1 MPLLSLKD
9 EFTTI
14 GDWWLPESP
23 QDRRHGTLVQ
33 RDGETE
39 LQLQEG
45 FDIPEELRH
54 GGEMHFYPVVH
65 GTTADGEAITLISA
79 YSAGQGVRYASGGLR
94 RPEQLH
100 AMRLVIGAWLP
111 QGTPLRDLSVRVPG
125 LEVWLARPTISAQT
139 TTAGPRRTT
148 LTFAQQ
154 ELLVT
159 DVPASGFRLE
169 WGWAINTDLNFFSS
183 ARVDV
188 QAGVKVVPI
197 HPQDLEWYLDVVS
210 KLTAFLTIVGGVSMP
225 VDQILASVMDGD
237 REVRVQILSAMR
249 PHEPC
254 KHTRTSDFFLTEPS
268 LGMTFPDAISRWFA
282 LPAAVDQAIGLAR
295 SVLASSDLW
304 SHVEFLS
311 LIQGL
316 EGLHRGTQEG
326 LYMDEVAYQAV
337 RSALSGAIPN
347 TLETDHKEALR
358 SRIRYG
364 NQISLSRRLTFL
376 TRQFSPEIRQ
386 IVFGSSGNVPRV
398 WIDTRNYYTHW
409 DEELRPNILGDQS
422 LVDALARMRVFLRI
436 TLLRL
441 IGISDEA
448 LLGALN
454 GMSREAVHL
463 QQVGV
468 RSRIA
473 AAPSATAVAPAGPV
487 APAAPGETPG
497 APAPQALP

>member
-1 MPLLSLKD
+1 M
-9 EFTTI
+9 
-14 GDWWLPESP
+14 
-23 QDRRHGTLVQ
+23 
-33 RDGETE
+33 
-39 LQLQEG
+39 
-45 FDIPEELRH
+45 
-54 GGEMHFYPVVH
+54 
-65 GTTADGEAITLISA
+65 
-79 YSAGQGVRYASGGLR
+79 
-94 RPEQLH
+94 
-100 AMRLVIGAWLP
+100 
-111 QGTPLRDLSVRVPG
+111 
-125 LEVWLARPTISAQT
+125 
-139 TTAGPRRTT
+139 
-148 LTFAQQ
+148 
-154 ELLVT
+154 LVT
-159 DVPASGFRLE
+159 DVTASGFRLE

-188 QAGVKVVPI
+188 QAGVKIVPI
-197 HPQDLEWYLDVVS
+197 QPQDLEWYLDVVS

-254 KHTRTSDFFLTEPS
+254 KHIRTSDFFLTEPG
-268 LGMTFPDAISRWFA
+268 LRMTFSDAISRWFS
-282 LPAAVDQAIGLAR
+282 LPAAVDQATGLAR

-304 SHVEFLS
+304 VACRIPVADPRTRRPSPRHAGGPV
-311 LIQGL
+311 
-316 EGLHRGTQEG
+316 
-326 LYMDEVAYQAV
+326 MDEVAYTAV
-337 RSALSGAIPN
+337 RSALSSAIPN

-386 IVFGSSGNVPRV
+386 IVFGSSVNVPRV

-409 DEELRPNILGDQS
+409 DEELRPNILGDQAF
-422 LVDALARMRVFLRI
+422 VNALARMRVFLRI

-473 AAPSATAVAPAGPV
+473 AGPSATAVAPA

-497 APAPQALP
+497 APAPQAPLALP